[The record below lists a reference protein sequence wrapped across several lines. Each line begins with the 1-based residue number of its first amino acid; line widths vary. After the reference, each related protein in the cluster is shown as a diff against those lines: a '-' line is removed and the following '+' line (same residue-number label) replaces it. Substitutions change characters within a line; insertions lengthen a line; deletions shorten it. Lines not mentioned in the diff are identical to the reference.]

1 MRMITI
7 AAQEDG
13 CTAVSDRF
21 LSAFM
26 PSAPEGY
33 VKVYLYGLLLAKAGA
48 EAFDMAKALNMGPDE
63 IVLAYRYWQGQG
75 LVSLGPGDPP
85 VVRYL
90 APAQAAPV
98 HAEQKYADLNRRL
111 QALFGSRAM
120 YMPDQARIYDF
131 IEVYGLDEAA
141 VVMLVEH
148 CIRQN
153 DASGRKRLN
162 FNHLDAT
169 ARAWADM
176 GVRTAEQAE
185 AFLSG
190 LQRHKEGAAAV
201 LLRLGKRRVPAD
213 DELALYEKWTSAL
226 GFSPEAVLC
235 ACAELTAYGTPSF
248 KALDGVLQNFHRRG
262 ITSLPAMEEALRQ
275 SEQSAAF
282 AQAVFSRMGVSRV
295 PSLAERGQLDVW
307 RGVWH
312 MNDELI
318 LFAAEQA
325 FGASKPFARCKAL
338 VEDFRNH
345 GVTRLA
351 DAEAFVARSAAQQNA
366 GKSKRGKAYG
376 YLQRQKTTDA
386 PLFAIDLDD
395 E

>member
-1 MRMITI
+1 MITI

-33 VKVYLYGLLLAKAGA
+33 VKVYLYGLLLAKSGT
-48 EAFDMAKALNMGPDE
+48 EACDMAAALKMGADE

-75 LVSLGPGDPP
+75 LVSLSPGDPP
-85 VVRYL
+85 IVRYL
-90 APAQAAPV
+90 SAAMAVPV
-98 HAEQKYADLNRRL
+98 LAEQKYADLNKRL
-111 QALFGSRAM
+111 QALFQSRAM
-120 YMPDQARIYDF
+120 YMPDQARLYDF
-131 IEVYGLDEAA
+131 IEVYGLEQSA

-148 CIRQN
+148 CIREN

-176 GVRTAEQAE
+176 GVRNAAQAE
-185 AFLSG
+185 AFLSS
-190 LQRHKEGAAAV
+190 LQRHKEGASSV
-201 LLRLGKRRVPAD
+201 LRRLGKRRAPAE
-213 DELALYEKWTSAL
+213 DELALYEKWTAQL
-226 GFSPEAVLC
+226 GFSPEAILC

-282 AQAVFSRMGVSRV
+282 AQTVFSRMGVSRA
-295 PSLAERGQLDVW
+295 PALSERQQLDVW

-318 LFAAEQA
+318 LFAAERA
-325 FGASKPFARCKAL
+325 MGDSKPFARCKAL
-338 VEDFRNH
+338 LESFRSR
-345 GVTRLA
+345 GITRLA
-351 DAEAFVARSAAQQNA
+351 DAQAFVAQSAQSEP
-366 GKSKRGKAYG
+366 KKPKRGKAYA
-376 YLQRQKTTDA
+376 YLQREPKPDA